1 MTPDSFRDLTLS
13 FENVAEAPNANKN
26 SFKVDDKIFITIDN
40 LNLKAVFRLTPKDQ
54 NKFSDLDPSAIYPA
68 QAGWG
73 KQGWTIFEIKF
84 IEPETLKDAIT
95 KSYCTVAP
103 EELAKKYL
111 KKTTK
116 K

>member
-1 MTPDSFRDLTLS
+1 MTPDSFRDLALS
-13 FENVAEAPNANKN
+13 FENVVEAPNANKN

-40 LNLKAVFRLTPKDQ
+40 SNLKAVFRLTPKDQ

-73 KQGWTIFEIKF
+73 KQGWTIFELSF
-84 IEPETLKDAIT
+84 IEPEILQDALT

-103 EELAKKYL
+103 EDLVKKYL